1 VLAELVLRSGYCPR
15 GRCAELARWQTDPTK
30 PLKSEG
36 DRTDIQIV
44 NQRVLVIEDS
54 ASVRRLIEV
63 CLRVLGIEVSSAS
76 DGLSGLEAIR
86 EQSPDAVVLDI
97 GLPGVDGWEVL
108 RQLRDDDATAGIKVL
123 VLTAHAQPEMA
134 DKAAKGGADSFMTK
148 PFRPIDLR
156 VQVEK
161 LLAG

>member
-1 VLAELVLRSGYCPR
+1 VIRPSQEG
-15 GRCAELARWQTDPTK
+15 
-30 PLKSEG
+30 LKSSWESA
-36 DRTDIQIV
+36 DKDTVEQH
-44 NQRVLVIEDS
+44 VLVIEDS

-63 CLRVLGIEVSSAS
+63 CLRVLGVEVTSAE
-76 DGLSGLEAIR
+76 DGVSGLDAIR
-86 EQSPDAVVLDI
+86 GTKPDAVVLDI
-97 GLPGVDGWEVL
+97 GLPGLDGWEVL
-108 RQLRDDDATAGIKVL
+108 RQLRDDQETSSIKVL

-148 PFRPIDLR
+148 PFRPLDLR